1 MSGGDLSTQIDR
13 PYAQQPATRAA
24 AARVISRQDQ
34 AELLL
39 AMLGLVD
46 KPGPLVIDGQQA
58 CPRCE
63 HPLPD
68 PLLHGGHRPC
78 RRRAC
83 VTAAA
88 EEAGAR

>member
-1 MSGGDLSTQIDR
+1 MSGDLRTQIDR
-13 PYAQQPATRAA
+13 PYAQQPETRE
-24 AARVISRQDQ
+24 AARRVLERTGNADLI
-34 AELLL
+34 EI
-39 AMLGLVD
+39 LGLAE
-46 KPGPLVIDGQQA
+46 KPGPLVIDGRQV

-68 PLLHGGHRPC
+68 PLVNGGFKAC